1 MLGKPTHKGLW
12 TGVPP
17 WIFIGAVV
25 ILFPIF
31 TFMTV
36 ENINRQK
43 ENSLRLLLEKGAALI
58 RSFEAGTRT
67 GLMGMQWG
75 RFQLQKL
82 LTETAQQPDIVYLL
96 VAEIDGR
103 ILAHDDPEQIGNM
116 HGRNLDLK
124 QVAASQKVNW
134 RIVSRA
140 DGRRIFEVFRKFA
153 PTGGP
158 MGMHRHQM
166 MFFKHF
172 RSPLDEIEKQLWS
185 PPVIFV
191 GLDMSSMKAARSAD
205 MRHTIIMGA
214 ILLLVGF
221 AGIVLLFL
229 AQGYRTTKASLS
241 RIKAFSDNLVENM
254 PIGLLATDSE
264 KRIVSLNNVAAT
276 VLQLSPEESVGKDAH
291 TLLPQEISE
300 PLQLLES
307 GEESV
312 EKEIECQ
319 LSDQKVVPLE
329 INATLLR
336 DEKGSF
342 LGHVILFKD
351 LTEVRT
357 LKKEVARSQRLA
369 SVGRLAAGV
378 AHEVRNPLSSIKGFA
393 TYFKERYHNVPEDIH
408 IAQIMIKEVDRL
420 NRVVGQLLEFARP
433 ITLTKKA
440 FSINTLITD
449 SLKMVERQAD
459 EANVDLKVQLLPD
472 SKDVILDPDK
482 ISQVLLNLYLNA
494 IESMRSGGELSVT
507 ISVPSEKNG
516 IEINVADTGAGI
528 RPEDLAH
535 VFDPYF
541 TTKTSGTGL
550 GLAIVHNILEAHAG
564 QIKIKS
570 HLEAG
575 TTITL
580 VLPDSNKDLKK

>member
-1 MLGKPTHKGLW
+1 
-12 TGVPP
+12 
-17 WIFIGAVV
+17 
-25 ILFPIF
+25 
-31 TFMTV
+31 
-36 ENINRQK
+36 
-43 ENSLRLLLEKGAALI
+43 
-58 RSFEAGTRT
+58 
-67 GLMGMQWG
+67 
-75 RFQLQKL
+75 
-82 LTETAQQPDIVYLL
+82 
-96 VAEIDGR
+96 
-103 ILAHDDPEQIGNM
+103 
-116 HGRNLDLK
+116 
-124 QVAASQKVNW
+124 
-134 RIVSRA
+134 
-140 DGRRIFEVFRKFA
+140 
-153 PTGGP
+153 
-158 MGMHRHQM
+158 
-166 MFFKHF
+166 
-172 RSPLDEIEKQLWS
+172 
-185 PPVIFV
+185 
-191 GLDMSSMKAARSAD
+191 

-291 TLLPQEISE
+291 TFLPQQIAE
-300 PLQLLES
+300 PLKLLES
-307 GEESV
+307 GEESI

-329 INATLLR
+329 ISATLLR
-336 DEKGSF
+336 DEKESF

-408 IAQIMIKEVDRL
+408 IAEIMIKEVDRL

-459 EANVDLKVQLLPD
+459 EAGVDLKVQLLPD

-482 ISQVLLNLYLNA
+482 IRQVLLNLYLNA
-494 IESMRSGGELSVT
+494 IESMRSGGGLSVT
-507 ISVPSEKNG
+507 ISVPSKKNG
-516 IEINVADTGAGI
+516 IEINVADTGTGI

-570 HLEAG
+570 HLDAG

-580 VLPDSNKDLKK
+580 FLPDSNKMAS

>member
-1 MLGKPTHKGLW
+1 
-12 TGVPP
+12 
-17 WIFIGAVV
+17 
-25 ILFPIF
+25 
-31 TFMTV
+31 
-36 ENINRQK
+36 
-43 ENSLRLLLEKGAALI
+43 
-58 RSFEAGTRT
+58 
-67 GLMGMQWG
+67 
-75 RFQLQKL
+75 
-82 LTETAQQPDIVYLL
+82 
-96 VAEIDGR
+96 
-103 ILAHDDPEQIGNM
+103 
-116 HGRNLDLK
+116 
-124 QVAASQKVNW
+124 
-134 RIVSRA
+134 
-140 DGRRIFEVFRKFA
+140 
-153 PTGGP
+153 
-158 MGMHRHQM
+158 
-166 MFFKHF
+166 
-172 RSPLDEIEKQLWS
+172 
-185 PPVIFV
+185 
-191 GLDMSSMKAARSAD
+191 
-205 MRHTIIMGA
+205 
-214 ILLLVGF
+214 
-221 AGIVLLFL
+221 L

-264 KRIVSLNNVAAT
+264 KRIVSLNNVAAA

-300 PLQLLES
+300 ALQSLES
-307 GEESV
+307 GEESI
-312 EKEIECQ
+312 EKEIECR
-319 LSDQKVVPLE
+319 LDDQKVVPLE
-329 INATLLR
+329 ISATLLR
-336 DEKGSF
+336 DEKGNF

-393 TYFKERYHNVPEDIH
+393 TYFKERYHDVPEDIH
-408 IAQIMIKEVDRL
+408 IAEIMIKEVDRL

-433 ITLTKKA
+433 ITVTKKA

-459 EANVDLKVQLLPD
+459 EANVELKVQLLPD

-494 IESMRSGGELSVT
+494 IESMRSGGELGVK

-516 IEINVADTGAGI
+516 IEINVADTGTGI
-528 RPEDLAH
+528 RPEDLTH

-570 HLEAG
+570 RLDAG
-575 TTITL
+575 TTISL
-580 VLPDSNKDLKK
+580 FLPGSDKDLKR